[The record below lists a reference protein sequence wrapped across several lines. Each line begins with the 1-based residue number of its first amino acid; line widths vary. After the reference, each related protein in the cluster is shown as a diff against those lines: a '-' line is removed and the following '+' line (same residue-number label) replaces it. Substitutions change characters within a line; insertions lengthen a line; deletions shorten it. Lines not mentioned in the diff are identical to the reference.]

1 MQLPI
6 WMPGLGHVNMYGLVD
21 DRGLAV
27 VDPGLPGPQS
37 WKALKARLKTAG
49 YRVKD
54 IHTVV
59 VTHSHP
65 DHFGG
70 AGRIARE
77 AGAKLITHHA
87 FSTWTVKGPS
97 PQRALSEGEARRL
110 EIEAAAVAQAVDVK
124 PDELPTITRSR
135 RRPRRHRRDARPTSS
150 PWGTTTPWGTTNP
163 GPPLKRR

>member
-1 MQLPI
+1 MKQ
-6 WMPGLGHVNMYGLVD
+6 
-21 DRGLAV
+21 
-27 VDPGLPGPQS
+27 
-37 WKALKARLKTAG
+37 RLKTAG

-54 IHTVV
+54 VHTVV

-77 AGAKLITHHA
+77 AGAELITHHA

-110 EIEAAAVAQAVDVK
+110 EIEAAALRADASTSP
-124 PDELPTITRSR
+124 PDELPTINDDPTSCTTTPTRPRRRRARGARSR
-135 RRPRRHRRDARPTSS
+135 RGVRRTKGRPLTRM
-150 PWGTTTPWGTTNP
+150 GFQ
-163 GPPLKRR
+163 KRSMAAGV